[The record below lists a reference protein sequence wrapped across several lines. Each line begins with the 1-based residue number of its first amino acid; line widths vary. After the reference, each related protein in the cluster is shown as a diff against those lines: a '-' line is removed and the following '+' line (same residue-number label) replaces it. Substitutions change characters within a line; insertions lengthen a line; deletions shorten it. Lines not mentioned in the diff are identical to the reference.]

1 MNLTGKI
8 KTVNIDYETNNMLLT
23 LIINEK
29 QALKQGFDELREQDK
44 LAIKIEKWRQKRSLN
59 ANAYFWSIVGKI
71 ADKIGSSKDEVYFEM
86 LKRYGQSELISVVSS
101 VPISNYIQ
109 YYEEAGK
116 SELNGKEFT
125 HYRVY
130 KGSSQFNT
138 EEMATLINGA
148 VSEAQ
153 ELGLPTEPP
162 EEIERIKNLW
172 KV

>member
-8 KTVNIDYETNNMLLT
+8 KTVNIDYETNSMLLT

-172 KV
+172 RT